1 MMDYN
6 VDVAKKFGLC
16 SATFINLLQKSAIL
30 FSNNDIVL
38 TREMIYDLTGLDEQ
52 MQKTVEKAL
61 IDCGVIS
68 VKNFKGY
75 ENKYHYILNNDR
87 FVQILNSVVD
97 DFTGCSIKY
106 SNPNNL
112 QAKSKKIIITNKLKN
127 SVNVDD
133 PILKQYIFD
142 WIDSLYENK
151 KSLTVKGLQLFLQDL
166 MKYKDENSVDDCI
179 NVLKIAI
186 KNGWKDIGWA
196 MLKNNESKATDN
208 SKNFAN
214 YFDIIA

>member
-1 MMDYN
+1 M
-6 VDVAKKFGLC
+6 L
-16 SATFINLLQKSAIL
+16 
-30 FSNNDIVL
+30 
-38 TREMIYDLTGLDEQ
+38 
-52 MQKTVEKAL
+52 
-61 IDCGVIS
+61 
-68 VKNFKGY
+68 VK
-75 ENKYHYILNNDR
+75 R
-87 FVQILNSVVD
+87 S
-97 DFTGCSIKY
+97 FT
-106 SNPNNL
+106 
-112 QAKSKKIIITNKLKN
+112 
-127 SVNVDD
+127 
-133 PILKQYIFD
+133 
-142 WIDSLYENK
+142 YENK